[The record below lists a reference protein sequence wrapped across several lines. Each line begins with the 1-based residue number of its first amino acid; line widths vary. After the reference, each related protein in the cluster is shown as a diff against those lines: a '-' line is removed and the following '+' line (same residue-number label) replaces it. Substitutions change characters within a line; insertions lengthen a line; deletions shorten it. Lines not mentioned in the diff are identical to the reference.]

1 MPTMKKVVLTLCC
14 LLVVVLSHAQGEKAT
29 FVSPLGVPL
38 LLSANFG
45 ELRANHFHS
54 GLDFKTQGRT
64 GLNVYAADD
73 GYVSRIAV
81 SPWGYGKAL
90 YIDHP
95 SGYTTVYA
103 HLDKFASFI
112 ADTVL
117 SLQYRKESF
126 AIDTTFAPGVLPVKR
141 E

>member
-81 SPWGYGKAL
+81 SPWGYGRRYISIILRATLL
-90 YIDHP
+90 YMPTSI
-95 SGYTTVYA
+95 
-103 HLDKFASFI
+103 
-112 ADTVL
+112 
-117 SLQYRKESF
+117 SL
-126 AIDTTFAPGVLPVKR
+126 PLL
-141 E
+141 